1 MAETTY
7 RISAGLINV
16 EATGE
21 TVYYICAG
29 LPNGWEEPAGAIMNQ
44 LQGPNLGA
52 DLFNGALL

>member
-29 LPNGWEEPAGAIMNQ
+29 LPNGW
-44 LQGPNLGA
+44 LQFVLVETLYFGVSG
-52 DLFNGALL
+52 